1 MWGRLRKAVRPE
13 RPPRPRNLNPL
24 EAAALYVVA
33 CVENDQD
40 RIDDALSRVSPDGL
54 TYGVQEL
61 AQRAV
66 LALAAERGASPE
78 AVARA
83 LLGLPPAAASRS

>member
-1 MWGRLRKAVRPE
+1 MWGRLRRTIRPE
-13 RPPRPRNLNPL
+13 RPPQPRNLNPL
-24 EAAALYVVA
+24 EAAAVYVVG
-33 CVENDQD
+33 CIEDDQD
-40 RIDDALSRVSPDGL
+40 RIDDAASRVSPDGL

-83 LLGLPPAAASRS
+83 LDRKSVV